1 MLKALFDALL
11 LFYTL
16 EEKNFIQ
23 IKLLCV
29 PKKKQ
34 KHIDTFS

>member
-1 MLKALFDALL
+1 MLKALFGALL

-16 EEKNFIQ
+16 KYIQ

>member
-1 MLKALFDALL
+1 MLKALFGALL

-16 EEKNFIQ
+16 EEKNIQ

-29 PKKKQ
+29 PKEKQ